1 MHYPRLR
8 HVPVLGA
15 CTFVLLFAG
24 ATQAA
29 DEFVVTPAQMQA
41 IGVTLQR
48 LDKPAAIRGQTYP
61 ARVVLPP
68 SQEQVVSAPM
78 GGLIDRLLV
87 SENDMVKPG
96 QPLLRLIS
104 PELGELQLALL
115 EATSKSRLSH
125 KTLQRE
131 RALLA
136 EGIVPERRV
145 QEAEAAAEADR
156 ARVRQSEAA
165 LRLAGVD
172 SASIK
177 RIGEGALL
185 QDALTVRAKA
195 AGNVVAL
202 EVKPGQ
208 RVAQAD
214 ALMRLAD
221 TRTLWLD
228 IQVPVDRRGQLQS
241 KGGEIMVMGRDV
253 MATPS
258 SIGSMVS
265 DSQTVILRAQV
276 MRGAERLRAGEYVQA
291 QVPFANGVATQGA
304 SAREGWPVPV
314 QAVARQGDK
323 AYVFVRTPKGFV
335 AQAVN
340 VLTSSGQQLQV
351 QGQLAS
357 GQEIAVSSVIAL
369 KAAWLGKSGGE

>member
-1 MHYPRLR
+1 M
-8 HVPVLGA
+8 
-15 CTFVLLFAG
+15 F
-24 ATQAA
+24 
-29 DEFVVTPAQMQA
+29 
-41 IGVTLQR
+41 
-48 LDKPAAIRGQTYP
+48 
-61 ARVVLPP
+61 
-68 SQEQVVSAPM
+68 
-78 GGLIDRLLV
+78 
-87 SENDMVKPG
+87 
-96 QPLLRLIS
+96 
-104 PELGELQLALL
+104 
-115 EATSKSRLSH
+115 
-125 KTLQRE
+125 
-131 RALLA
+131 
-136 EGIVPERRV
+136 
-145 QEAEAAAEADR
+145 
-156 ARVRQSEAA
+156 
-165 LRLAGVD
+165 
-172 SASIK
+172 
-177 RIGEGALL
+177 
-185 QDALTVRAKA
+185 
-195 AGNVVAL
+195 AL

-228 IQVPVDRRGQLQS
+228 IEVPADRRGQLQS

-276 MRGAERLRAGEYVQA
+276 MRGAERLRVGEYVQA
-291 QVPFANGVATQGA
+291 QVPFANGVSPQGA

>member
-24 ATQAA
+24 AAQAA

-68 SQEQVVSAPM
+68 SQEQVVSAPV

-87 SENDMVKPG
+87 SENDMVKRG

-136 EGIVPERRV
+136 DPRWRRC
-145 QEAEAAAEADR
+145 
-156 ARVRQSEAA
+156 
-165 LRLAGVD
+165 
-172 SASIK
+172 
-177 RIGEGALL
+177 
-185 QDALTVRAKA
+185 T
-195 AGNVVAL
+195 
-202 EVKPGQ
+202 
-208 RVAQAD
+208 
-214 ALMRLAD
+214 
-221 TRTLWLD
+221 
-228 IQVPVDRRGQLQS
+228 
-241 KGGEIMVMGRDV
+241 
-253 MATPS
+253 
-258 SIGSMVS
+258 
-265 DSQTVILRAQV
+265 
-276 MRGAERLRAGEYVQA
+276 
-291 QVPFANGVATQGA
+291 
-304 SAREGWPVPV
+304 
-314 QAVARQGDK
+314 
-323 AYVFVRTPKGFV
+323 
-335 AQAVN
+335 
-340 VLTSSGQQLQV
+340 
-351 QGQLAS
+351 
-357 GQEIAVSSVIAL
+357 
-369 KAAWLGKSGGE
+369 